1 MVKKT
6 IATIFVL
13 LNEENNPAAKFYPK
27 SGLKLKMSGAN
38 FGMLLTEIIKVQ
50 CEDQDTDQAGH
61 IGYFA
66 ALLDGF
72 CTIIF
77 TERTSE
83 KMLSSGYQRK

>member
-50 CEDQDTDQAGH
+50 CEDQDADQAGH

-66 ALLDGF
+66 KAYVV
-72 CTIIF
+72 F
-77 TERTSE
+77 TGVRCHNKTDL
-83 KMLSSGYQRK
+83 K